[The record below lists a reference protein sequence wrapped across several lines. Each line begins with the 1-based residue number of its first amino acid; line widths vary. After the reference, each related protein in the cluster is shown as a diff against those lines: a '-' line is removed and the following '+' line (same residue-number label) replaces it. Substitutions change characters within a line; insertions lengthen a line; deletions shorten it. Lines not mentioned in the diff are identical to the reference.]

1 MRTDFFSN
9 TLKLSSAPFLTQI
22 FSFLMLPIISRFYS
36 PEDFGV
42 FNIFLSYVGV
52 ITVFSGM
59 AYHQAIVLPK
69 DDKDGFSLF
78 LTSIFLTVLL
88 FLITA
93 LIVLITP
100 YDVYIKFK
108 IEDVFEYRHII
119 YLSIFFH
126 GLYVSLLG
134 WNLRFLNFGLISISR
149 ILRVVLNKSFIVVCA
164 LLFFGSPKFLIYGE
178 FLGSVLVCLILILYF
193 NFKNITMPSFK
204 DLFKVSLLYKQFPL
218 FNLPNDLIYR
228 SKTAIIIGLL
238 VYFFSTEQAGYY
250 GMAMLILAIPTSL
263 IGASIGEVYYQKIAE
278 SNDSDLIREFS
289 KRIFKILCFC
299 SFFAFTYIAFFSYD
313 LLPFLLGIKWLKSG
327 ILISILSF
335 SLLFEFIFG
344 PFLHIL
350 KVLNKQQYL
359 VYFQIVSI
367 LVSVISIAIGG
378 YYNRIEL
385 AFALFSFLNGLN
397 SLLLSLIIFNFIKIK
412 FTFIL
417 KTLFVNSCF
426 VAPFIICFSFVKYN
440 YNLNIY
446 SILIL
451 SIFSITLYFVLIYNF
466 NNDFKVEYKNLKKYL
481 ISIVK

>member
-1 MRTDFFSN
+1 
-9 TLKLSSAPFLTQI
+9 
-22 FSFLMLPIISRFYS
+22 MLPIISRFYS
-36 PEDFGV
+36 PEDFGI
-42 FNIFLSYVGV
+42 FNILLSYVGV

-69 DDKDGFSLF
+69 DNKVGFSLF
-78 LTSIFLTVLL
+78 LISVITTILL

-93 LIVLITP
+93 FVVLITP
-100 YDVYIKFK
+100 YEVYIKFK
-108 IEDVFEYRHII
+108 MEDIFEYRHLV
-119 YLSIFFH
+119 YLSVFFH

-134 WNLRFLNFGLISISR
+134 WNLRFSNFGLISISR

-178 FLGSVLVCLILILYF
+178 FLGSVAVCLILMLYF

-204 DLFKVSLLYKQFPL
+204 HLVEVSLLYKQFPL

-228 SKTAIIIGLL
+228 SKTAIIIAVL
-238 VYFFSTEQAGYY
+238 VYFFSTEQAGYF
-250 GMAMLILAIPTSL
+250 GMAMLILAIPTTL
-263 IGASIGEVYYQKIAE
+263 IGASVGEVYYKKIAE
-278 SNDSDLIREFS
+278 SNDSNLIKEFS

-299 SFFAFTYIAFFSYD
+299 SFFAFTYITFFSYD
-313 LLPFLLGIKWLKSG
+313 LLPILLGEKWLEAG

-344 PFLHIL
+344 PFLNIL

-367 LVSVISIAIGG
+367 IVSVISIAIGG

-385 AFALFSFLNGLN
+385 AFVLFSFSNGLN

-412 FTFIL
+412 FTYVL
-417 KTLFVNSCF
+417 KTLFINSCF
-426 VAPFIICFSFVKYN
+426 VTPFIVCFSLVKYN

-451 SIFSITLYFVLIYNF
+451 SVFSIIIYIVLIYNF
-466 NNDFKVEYKNLKKYL
+466 NNDFKVEYKNFKQYL
-481 ISIVK
+481 ISIVNND